1 HLDDGINR
9 KNQSDAAWEA
19 HPVQIAGG
27 SNVHQVD
34 AHTYEG
40 ITDVNGQASLT
51 LTQPGGAGVKTHIT
65 AKMRS
70 DFTTSDEKDVIFTVI
85 TSPD

>member
-1 HLDDGINR
+1 M
-9 KNQSDAAWEA
+9 
-19 HPVQIAGG
+19 QIAGG

-85 TSPD
+85 TSPDTDKARMWGHMQGIIDSNNIW